1 MKTLIIHTNN
11 LNSEQKKLLENS
23 FSTKIYQK
31 NKHYRIDA
39 ENISQEQVSSLS
51 SLLQIDLNILPH
63 AFIGKQVKLLI
74 SDMDSTLIGI
84 ECIDEIADMMN
95 IKPQVAKITE
105 AAMQG
110 NIDFESSL
118 AQRVKLLTGLDTSA
132 LEKVYKERLFLNQ
145 GAEELIAGLKLN
157 SIKFALVSGGFTFF
171 TERLEKQLGLDF
183 TRANLLAEE
192 NSKLTGSVVGKIVG
206 AEAKAEFL
214 HELCK
219 KLNIK
224 PPQVIAIG
232 DGANDLAMMKVA
244 GLSIAYRAKP
254 AVQQQAKATFNY
266 SSLDAVL
273 DFLD

>member
-105 AAMQG
+105 ATMQG

-157 SIKFALVSGGFTFF
+157 SIKFAL
-171 TERLEKQLGLDF
+171 
-183 TRANLLAEE
+183 
-192 NSKLTGSVVGKIVG
+192 KI
-206 AEAKAEFL
+206 
-214 HELCK
+214 
-219 KLNIK
+219 
-224 PPQVIAIG
+224 
-232 DGANDLAMMKVA
+232 
-244 GLSIAYRAKP
+244 
-254 AVQQQAKATFNY
+254 
-266 SSLDAVL
+266 
-273 DFLD
+273 